1 MTMPMQADSGFA
13 PGDVLCSLD
22 RQFEDYKSMQQ
33 VTLEQGRS
41 IANEDLPGLS
51 VSFER
56 MRRLMDQIRI
66 RQASLPE
73 DLGLLEARDASVAS
87 RLEAIREIVRELL
100 ESRKTH
106 EHSVRRLMR
115 QSQSELKML
124 GRGQRAARQ
133 YQNRFVE
140 DARFFDG
147 TR

>member
-1 MTMPMQADSGFA
+1 MQADSGYTSE
-13 PGDVLCSLD
+13 DVLCSLD
-22 RQFEDYKSMQQ
+22 RQFEDYKSMRQ

-56 MRRLMDQIRI
+56 MRRLMDQIH
-66 RQASLPE
+66 QASLPE
-73 DLGLLEARDASVAS
+73 DLGLLEARDAAVAR

-100 ESRKTH
+100 ESRVTH

-133 YQNRFVE
+133 YQNRSVE

>member
-1 MTMPMQADSGFA
+1 MQADSGCT
-13 PGDVLCSLD
+13 PEDVLSSLD
-22 RQFEDYKSMQQ
+22 CQFEDYRSMQQ

-41 IANEDLPGLS
+41 IAKEDLPGLS

-66 RQASLPE
+66 RQATLPE
-73 DLGLLEARDASVAS
+73 NLGLLEARDAAIAR

-106 EHSVRRLMR
+106 ERSVRRLMQ

-124 GRGQRAARQ
+124 GRGQQAARQ